1 MQLVKLLTVGQ
12 TVWKFLTE
20 VFPFVATFFIITS
33 LSQLNQVLWF
43 IALMLYILPKIGLDV
58 NIVKRFKRFKKTRKL
73 LSRWLKATSI
83 VGRLEDDYI
92 EETGDAI
99 INTIKEVKNM
109 KKLIVAFKLW
119 LISNK
124 AQILGVVAI
133 LLFIL
138 DYFIGFTK
146 KTGLDP
152 NFIYIIAAFL
162 VAILFWVLGIQDG
175 WTGNLKNQIKADA
188 LIAERAAKKEIK
200 DFADELI
207 NIEAR
212 MSWIEKLGVPQ
223 EYQQEFNTLTVK
235 RDKINSVID
244 QIKQNINQT

>member
-1 MQLVKLLTVGQ
+1 MPLVKILTVGQ
-12 TVWKFLTE
+12 TIWKFLAE

-33 LSQLNQVLWF
+33 LSELNQILWF
-43 IALMLYILPKIGLDV
+43 IALMLYILPKIGIDV
-58 NIVKRFKRFKKTRKL
+58 NIIKRFKRFKKTRKL

-99 INTIKEVKNM
+99 INTIKEVKNL
-109 KKLIVAFKLW
+109 KKLIVALKLW
-119 LISNK
+119 LVSNK
-124 AQILGVVAI
+124 AQLLGVVAV
-133 LLFIL
+133 LLFVL
-138 DYFIGFTK
+138 DHFIGFTK

-152 NFIYIIAAFL
+152 KMIYVIASIL
-162 VAILFWVLGIQDG
+162 VFILFWVLGIQDG

-188 LIAERAAKKEIK
+188 VTAERSAKKEIK

-207 NIEAR
+207 NIENR
-212 MSWIEKLGVPQ
+212 MNWIEKLGVPQ

-244 QIKQNINQT
+244 QINQTINK